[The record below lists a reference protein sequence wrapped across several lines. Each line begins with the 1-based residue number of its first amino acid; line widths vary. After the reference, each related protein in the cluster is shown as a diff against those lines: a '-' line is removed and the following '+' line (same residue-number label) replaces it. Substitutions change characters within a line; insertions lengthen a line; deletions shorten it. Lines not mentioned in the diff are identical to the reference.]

1 MGYNKMTQNFE
12 KAKEIIQTHSFY
24 GNCGIFNSR
33 SFIDNCMTPLYRA
46 NGLQIDIC
54 YNWAY
59 FEVFGLKHDEWLA
72 LVEFYEE
79 LCEKNN

>member
-1 MGYNKMTQNFE
+1 MTKNFE
-12 KAKEIIQTHSFY
+12 KAKEVIQEHFSD

-33 SFIDNCMTPLYRA
+33 NLVGDRMTTLYREDE
-46 NGLQIDIC
+46 LQVDIC
-54 YNWAY
+54 YGWAY

-72 LVEFYEE
+72 LAQFYEE